1 MEVTKQITDYIKNN
15 ELDLDRIIDDF
26 TPYVKTIINNS
37 ASNILSFEDRE
48 EIFSDT
54 FFILWKSE
62 YENIISLPAYISGI
76 VKNLIREKLKK
87 KNITYDI
94 SEYENIVYFT
104 DYSINLFSEERDIIN
119 EINKILSTFKS
130 LDVQIINMFYYS
142 SNSTKDIAK
151 KLNISEVNVR
161 ARLSRIRKKIRK
173 KLEKGGNYGR

>member
-87 KNITYDI
+87 KI
-94 SEYENIVYFT
+94 
-104 DYSINLFSEERDIIN
+104 
-119 EINKILSTFKS
+119 
-130 LDVQIINMFYYS
+130 
-142 SNSTKDIAK
+142 
-151 KLNISEVNVR
+151 
-161 ARLSRIRKKIRK
+161 
-173 KLEKGGNYGR
+173 